1 MAASRPTIAPDEDI
15 AALLESGRKFLRP
28 SQIRMSAASR
38 RRSRRAAARWP
49 AAMVLRASARAAAS
63 VQALPRA
70 AEGGIGGGTEVSSL
84 DPLVPAL
91 PTSGDGT
98 IDAARE
104 DEEEW
109 AAAAAAYRQV
119 CPVRREVAVFEEY
132 RRQAAAEGRAAAEA
146 AAEAEMEEE
155 EPETGSGEAAALAA
169 PLRGL
174 ASAPG
179 CAGTTDRVTSFSDTL
194 RPACSATTASSSS
207 SAAFIHAY
215 RPPDPLSVGP
225 CGVICARG
233 YATIW
238 PAGYDEPC
246 LLDGAAIRLLAS
258 AMATV
263 RAYEDIEA
271 RRGRDGGDVRDVR
284 CCRDVRSWA
293 EVCAAAREREFK
305 ILARDSAALAQRT
318 GKRLKEKARKGRRA
332 AEAAGEP
339 EVAPSPAPPPVFK
352 TLREKKA
359 AQASA
364 EGWAA
369 EVARAEELYEE
380 LRERAPQHCRRGGKW
395 AREKFVM
402 AVQGEFP
409 RPRGAGVP
417 KGTVLCLGR
426 VLDAHDEQ
434 DDAEGG
440 HRDWEE
446 DPLGFDTNPML
457 LRAMCMAFE

>member
-1 MAASRPTIAPDEDI
+1 M
-15 AALLESGRKFLRP
+15 
-28 SQIRMSAASR
+28 
-38 RRSRRAAARWP
+38 
-49 AAMVLRASARAAAS
+49 
-63 VQALPRA
+63 
-70 AEGGIGGGTEVSSL
+70 
-84 DPLVPAL
+84 
-91 PTSGDGT
+91 
-98 IDAARE
+98 
-104 DEEEW
+104 
-109 AAAAAAYRQV
+109 
-119 CPVRREVAVFEEY
+119 
-132 RRQAAAEGRAAAEA
+132 
-146 AAEAEMEEE
+146 
-155 EPETGSGEAAALAA
+155 
-169 PLRGL
+169 
-174 ASAPG
+174 
-179 CAGTTDRVTSFSDTL
+179 
-194 RPACSATTASSSS
+194 
-207 SAAFIHAY
+207 
-215 RPPDPLSVGP
+215 
-225 CGVICARG
+225 ICARG

-263 RAYEDIEA
+263 RAYENIEA

-305 ILARDSAALAQRT
+305 ILARDSVRAAAARAAARAAAARAAAEAAAEVAEAAKEEEPETGSGEAAALAAPLRGLASAPGCAGT
-318 GKRLKEKARKGRRA
+318 TDRVTSFFDTLRPACNATTASSSSSSSTSIAGAAAGEAAAAAPALTKSARKRLKEKARKGRRA

-409 RPRGAGVP
+409 RARGAGVP
-417 KGTVLCLGR
+417 KGTGSCASAGCSTRTMCRMTRWVGTGTGR
-426 VLDAHDEQ
+426 RTRSGSTPTRCCSAPC
-434 DDAEGG
+434 A
-440 HRDWEE
+440 
-446 DPLGFDTNPML
+446 
-457 LRAMCMAFE
+457 CMAFE

>member
-1 MAASRPTIAPDEDI
+1 MICARGYATIWPAHYDECCLLDGAAIRLLASAMATVRAYENIEACRGRAGGDVRDVRCCRDVRSWAEVC
-15 AALLESGRKFLRP
+15 AAAREREFKILARDSV
-28 SQIRMSAASR
+28 
-38 RRSRRAAARWP
+38 RAAA
-49 AAMVLRASARAAAS
+49 ARAAA
-63 VQALPRA
+63 A
-70 AEGGIGGGTEVSSL
+70 
-84 DPLVPAL
+84 
-91 PTSGDGT
+91 
-98 IDAARE
+98 
-104 DEEEW
+104 
-109 AAAAAAYRQV
+109 
-119 CPVRREVAVFEEY
+119 
-132 RRQAAAEGRAAAEA
+132 RAAAEA
-146 AAEAEMEEE
+146 AAEVAEAAKEE

-194 RPACSATTASSSS
+194 RPACNATTASSSS
-207 SAAFIHAY
+207 SSSTSIA
-215 RPPDPLSVGP
+215 
-225 CGVICARG
+225 
-233 YATIW
+233 
-238 PAGYDEPC
+238 
-246 LLDGAAIRLLAS
+246 GAAAG
-258 AMATV
+258 
-263 RAYEDIEA
+263 E
-271 RRGRDGGDVRDVR
+271 
-284 CCRDVRSWA
+284 
-293 EVCAAAREREFK
+293 AAAAAPALTK
-305 ILARDSAALAQRT
+305 SAR
-318 GKRLKEKARKGRRA
+318 KRLKEKARKGRRA

-352 TLREKKA
+352 TLREKKS

-409 RPRGAGVP
+409 RYPRARGAGVP
-417 KGTVLCLGR
+417 KGTILCLGR

-440 HRDWEE
+440 RRDWEE

>member
-1 MAASRPTIAPDEDI
+1 M
-15 AALLESGRKFLRP
+15 
-28 SQIRMSAASR
+28 
-38 RRSRRAAARWP
+38 
-49 AAMVLRASARAAAS
+49 
-63 VQALPRA
+63 
-70 AEGGIGGGTEVSSL
+70 
-84 DPLVPAL
+84 
-91 PTSGDGT
+91 
-98 IDAARE
+98 
-104 DEEEW
+104 
-109 AAAAAAYRQV
+109 
-119 CPVRREVAVFEEY
+119 
-132 RRQAAAEGRAAAEA
+132 AEA
-146 AAEAEMEEE
+146 AKEE

-179 CAGTTDRVTSFSDTL
+179 CAGTTDRVTSFFDTL
-194 RPACSATTASSSS
+194 RPACNATTASSSS
-207 SAAFIHAY
+207 SSSTSIA
-215 RPPDPLSVGP
+215 
-225 CGVICARG
+225 
-233 YATIW
+233 
-238 PAGYDEPC
+238 
-246 LLDGAAIRLLAS
+246 GAAAG
-258 AMATV
+258 
-263 RAYEDIEA
+263 E
-271 RRGRDGGDVRDVR
+271 
-284 CCRDVRSWA
+284 
-293 EVCAAAREREFK
+293 AAAAAPALTK
-305 ILARDSAALAQRT
+305 SAR
-318 GKRLKEKARKGRRA
+318 KRLKEKARKGRRA

-409 RPRGAGVP
+409 RARGAGVP
-417 KGTVLCLGR
+417 KGTILCLGR

>member
-1 MAASRPTIAPDEDI
+1 MHAI
-15 AALLESGRKFLRP
+15 AAAGLSG
-28 SQIRMSAASR
+28 IRGGDGTRSASEEHGGG
-38 RRSRRAAARWP
+38 AAAGGEGRGG
-49 AAMVLRASARAAAS
+49 ARPQEADSGACDA
-63 VQALPRA
+63 QA

-179 CAGTTDRVTSFSDTL
+179 CAGTTDRVTSFFDTL
-194 RPACSATTASSSS
+194 RPACNATTASSPSS
-207 SAAFIHAY
+207 SSTSIA
-215 RPPDPLSVGP
+215 
-225 CGVICARG
+225 
-233 YATIW
+233 
-238 PAGYDEPC
+238 
-246 LLDGAAIRLLAS
+246 GAAAG
-258 AMATV
+258 
-263 RAYEDIEA
+263 E
-271 RRGRDGGDVRDVR
+271 
-284 CCRDVRSWA
+284 
-293 EVCAAAREREFK
+293 AAAAAPALTK
-305 ILARDSAALAQRT
+305 SAR
-318 GKRLKEKARKGRRA
+318 KRLKEKARKGRRA

-409 RPRGAGVP
+409 RARGAGVP

-440 HRDWEE
+440 QRDWEE